1 MVISHIKQDHLG
13 NWQIQTNEEHQQNVA
28 GLASSFAS
36 QFGMAEWGK
45 VLGLLHDIGK
55 EQKNFQQ
62 HIKKES
68 GYKPDTIVKGDYNH
82 AYVGALIAKRLFNK
96 PPNY

>member
-28 GLASSFAS
+28 ELASSFAA

-45 VLGLLHDIGK
+45 VLGLLHDAGK

-68 GYKPDTIVKGDYNH
+68 GYEPDLIVKGDYNH
-82 AYVGALIAKRLFNK
+82 AYV
-96 PPNY
+96 